1 MGRVHL
7 EHIGGVKLYSC
18 AQCDTN
24 LTNKSQLISTRFTG
38 STGNIFFSIIIMKV
52 MEFLYL
58 KLIDLIR
65 FEIF

>member
-7 EHIGGVKLYSC
+7 EHIGGVKLYAC

-38 STGNIFFSIIIMKV
+38 STGMYIYVHYLEIIGT
-52 MEFLYL
+52 
-58 KLIDLIR
+58 
-65 FEIF
+65 

>member
-7 EHIGGVKLYSC
+7 EHIGGVKLYAC

-38 STGNIFFSIIIMKV
+38 STGT
-52 MEFLYL
+52 
-58 KLIDLIR
+58 
-65 FEIF
+65 